1 MITHVNNVESILES
15 WQKEAVSFIPEI
27 ILAIIVFILFYLLA
41 KLIVKLSKKFFSRVL
56 KRNFEITKIISSII
70 YFLFL
75 FSGTLFALQIL
86 GLEKVVTKILSG
98 AGIIGIVAG
107 FAFKDIASNVFAG
120 FLLSIQSPFK
130 KGDWVLIDG
139 AYGTVNDIGWLTTT
153 INTVPGQEVFVPN
166 QIIYS
171 NTFTNFSTFQKRR
184 IVLETG
190 VSYGDDLNHVK
201 DVALDEIKKIP
212 ELLTGETIDF
222 YYTNIGSSSYNFQL
236 RFWIKFKNNDDYQKA
251 VSDAI
256 ISIKNRFAKEKISI
270 AYNVTTLDFGVKGG
284 VNLFD
289 NEIKILK

>member
-212 ELLTGETIDF
+212 
-222 YYTNIGSSSYNFQL
+222 
-236 RFWIKFKNNDDYQKA
+236 
-251 VSDAI
+251 
-256 ISIKNRFAKEKISI
+256 
-270 AYNVTTLDFGVKGG
+270 
-284 VNLFD
+284 
-289 NEIKILK
+289 